1 VTGYVTNIT
10 RSPDMFDI
18 ALRSVNWKRF
28 FNLVNAMGDE
38 LNDRKDR
45 FDKSDILEQGVQV
58 YSDEKFEWVDDIG
71 RDHKYGDITSEMKTQ
86 KFCLYT
92 KSGCLKKRTGAIKL
106 MNSLG
111 DASTRNK
118 KDVIRFDYLKIIDT
132 GSPSSFSVAFIHKN
146 DIKEDW
152 LDFSKDGVTV
162 QIPINQLNFV
172 VKPENIILDNKCET
186 TSYKQEKQDAQ
197 RRYIGSF

>member
-1 VTGYVTNIT
+1 
-10 RSPDMFDI
+10 MFDI
-18 ALRSVNWKRF
+18 ALTNSVSWKRF
-28 FNLVNAMGDE
+28 FNLVVAMGDQ

-45 FDKSDILEQGVQV
+45 FDKSDILEQAIQT
-58 YSDEKFEWVDDIG
+58 YSDGKFEWVDAIG
-71 RDHKYGDITSEMKTQ
+71 HDHRVGDITSEMKSQ

-92 KSGCLKKRTGAIKL
+92 KSGSSKKKTSAIKL

-118 KDVIRFDYLKIIDT
+118 KDVIKFDYLKIVDT

-162 QIPINQLNFV
+162 QIPTNQLSFV
-172 VKPENIILDNKCET
+172 VKPENIILENKCET
-186 TSYKQEKQDAQ
+186 ISYKQQKRDAQ
-197 RRYIGSF
+197 RRYIESF